1 MDLPILDVM
10 KSALSGNVNDPDR
23 RRTSKE
29 SIMNGIITRV
39 VVQKGFGFVT
49 GEDKQDYFFHRT
61 DFNGFFEDLIV
72 DVEKKRAIKVTFEP
86 ASTDKGPRARNVT
99 RADNGV

>member
-1 MDLPILDVM
+1 MNFKDLEALYHVFGKENVVVLDEVH
-10 KSALSGNVNDPDR
+10 R
-23 RRTSKE
+23 
-29 SIMNGIITRV
+29 MNGTITRV

-99 RADNGV
+99 RTDNGV